1 MRKSTFVALLVAGSL
16 LIPAAVFAS
25 HQFTDVPNSNQFHTA
40 IGWMKDNNI
49 TIGCNPPANTLYC
62 PDDNVTREQM
72 AAFMLRL
79 SENVVPTAY
88 ADGDAANGGTSLV
101 ASGRVEVNSIAIDVP
116 MDGVLVASGHVFV
129 NNGSGATRQ
138 YALNLLVDGANALPQ
153 DWAAV
158 TSFENANEQER
169 GNFGYT
175 VSIPVT
181 AGAHTVTQVVGPYAG
196 TASFFYNQEALT
208 LVYYPSSNGSLSLSS
223 VDSSDGDPQGS

>member
-16 LIPAAVFAS
+16 LIPVAVFAIDD
-25 HQFTDVPNSNQFHTA
+25 FTDVPNSNQFHNA
-40 IGWMKDNNI
+40 IGWMKDNDI

-79 SENVVPTAY
+79 SENTVPTAY
-88 ADGDAANGGTSLV
+88 ADGDAGLGGTSV
-101 ASGRVEVNSIAIDVP
+101 AASGRVEVNSIAIDVP
-116 MDGVLVASGHVFV
+116 QDGVLVASGHVFV
-129 NNGSGATRQ
+129 NNQSGATRQ
-138 YALNLLVDGANALPQ
+138 YALNLLLDGVDALPQ
-153 DWAAV
+153 NWAAV
-158 TSFENANEQER
+158 TSFETATEQDR

-175 VSIPVT
+175 VSIPVA

-223 VDSSDGDPQGS
+223 VDSSDGDPQGN